1 MVETRSIQELTDSLI
16 QRMVAVRHWHDA
28 SFINLPMVYPS
39 GSFVTVRLT
48 QAAGGVKVSDAG
60 FAYQEADMLGAG
72 RAFVNTAKAV
82 ACHYDVQVGS
92 RSIFVDVKP
101 DEVERAIFDV
111 SAASHLVA
119 ERIVSRAVEDDEAT
133 ISDVLRTR
141 LDHLFAKVVYD
152 EQVVGASATEWEV
165 SAVALFE
172 GRRTIFQAVAN
183 HPASIYKTSTAFHD
197 IAALDDAP
205 HLVAVVSNKTDFGK
219 GYNILAQ
226 AGRVIEISQ
235 PDDVYRRA
243 AAA

>member
-119 ERIVSRAVEDDEAT
+119 ELIVSRAVEDDEAT

-141 LDHLFAKVVYD
+141 LDHLFAKVVRNGDRRFPPEAYRYND
-152 EQVVGASATEWEV
+152 DVTPEAVAAIRARAAKQMGAADEWEV
-165 SAVALFE
+165 VD
-172 GRRTIFQAVAN
+172 G
-183 HPASIYKTSTAFHD
+183 
-197 IAALDDAP
+197 
-205 HLVAVVSNKTDFGK
+205 FG
-219 GYNILAQ
+219 LAQ
-226 AGRVIEISQ
+226 PA
-235 PDDVYRRA
+235 
-243 AAA
+243 